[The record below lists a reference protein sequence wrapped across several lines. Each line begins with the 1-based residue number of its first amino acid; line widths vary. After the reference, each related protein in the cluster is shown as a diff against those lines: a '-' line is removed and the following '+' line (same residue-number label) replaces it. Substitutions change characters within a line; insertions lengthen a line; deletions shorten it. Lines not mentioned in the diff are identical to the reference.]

1 MCLSVCFQL
10 HAWKP
15 KYSMSY
21 VSECV
26 QCLSVKVLVCLHVCA
41 WVCVCAWACVPLCV
55 SEPTPWISGVGHSR
69 DEQSRIKSIL
79 ILARQEP
86 VLLLGDTST
95 EREEKRELTLLLL
108 LLLLSSALS
117 LTVLR
122 PPALPAS
129 SSSSSSSPPHCISVS
144 LPRFL
149 SLAFL
154 SHAALP
160 PPLSSSCS
168 LFSRSSLPRYL
179 QHREKLLAQGDGR
192 RPFVNFKAV
201 WRFRRVPGGSL
212 RKPFQWKELSISEE
226 RELDQP
232 HTRVIC
238 TFHRYGNV
246 FLKADNGTHYMNIK
260 NLFFFIH
267 LIPEM

>member
-1 MCLSVCFQL
+1 MCLSLCFQL

-26 QCLSVKVLVCLHVCA
+26 QWLSVKVLVCLHVC
-41 WVCVCAWACVPLCV
+41 VCAWVCVPLCV

-108 LLLLSSALS
+108 LLLSSALS

-149 SLAFL
+149 SLSPSCLMLPSLHPSAVAAPYFL
-154 SHAALP
+154 A
-160 PPLSSSCS
+160 PLSLGICSTESSCWHRGMADGPLWS
-168 LFSRSSLPRYL
+168 SR
-179 QHREKLLAQGDGR
+179 QFGE
-192 RPFVNFKAV
+192 F
-201 WRFRRVPGGSL
+201 GG
-212 RKPFQWKELSISEE
+212 FQEV
-226 RELDQP
+226 
-232 HTRVIC
+232 H
-238 TFHRYGNV
+238 
-246 FLKADNGTHYMNIK
+246 
-260 NLFFFIH
+260 
-267 LIPEM
+267 